1 MGKFVNNTLKS
12 GGFLLNGINIIT
24 ENNFF
29 VYIICLL
36 LAFYSARVSQDYPLP
51 LSLYPF
57 AENLFLKII
66 IFMLIIIC
74 THLSKPIAIML
85 ILSYTLS
92 LISYYKQKGIE
103 NFEDMVTDFTR
114 INNGKHKEI

>member
-1 MGKFVNNTLKS
+1 MVKFLNNTLKS
-12 GGFLLNGINIIT
+12 GGVIFNGVNNIT

-57 AENLFLKII
+57 AENIFLKII
-66 IFMLIIIC
+66 IFMLVIIFI
-74 THLSKPIAIML
+74 HLSKPIAIIL

-92 LISYYKQKGIE
+92 LISYYKQKGVE
-103 NFEDMVTDFTR
+103 NFEDMITNFTK
-114 INNGKHKEI
+114 IN